1 MKRLFTSLLAV
12 LAAAAIVSCAS
23 SGGSF
28 AAGSYEGVGTGHG
41 GDIRVLVTVSD
52 TRIEKIEVLESGE
65 TAMLGDAAFKELSE
79 AIIAANTTKVD
90 AVSGASES
98 SAGFVAAVEDAL
110 AKAGVVLTAKKG
122 PAKAAPVVFD
132 KDYDVVV
139 IGAGGAGLS
148 AAISAAQSGAKVI
161 VVEKMAMVG
170 GNTVRATGGMNA
182 AGTEFQAKAGIAD
195 SVESFYKDAMKG
207 GYEKNDPVLVRKL
220 AEESAGSVAW
230 LTSLG
235 ADLSDVGRLAGA
247 SVNRAH
253 RPTGGAKVGPEI
265 VETLDA
271 TVVKT
276 AGVTVYTK
284 TRAVAVLKGKSGAVT
299 GVKVIAADGREYD
312 IKAKAVIVATGG
324 FGANND
330 MAASYVPSLKGFATT
345 NHPGATGDGI
355 LLAEAAGA
363 ALVDMKEIQ
372 THPTHA
378 PDKEMITEAVR
389 GNGAILVSKEGS
401 RFVDE
406 LATRDVVSAAVLAQ
420 TGKTAFLVFDQ
431 SIRASLKAIEGYAKL
446 GIVIEGDTPEALAA
460 KIGSDPARLAATL
473 AAYNGFVAAKKD
485 AEFGRAD
492 MPRAVAVGPFYAI
505 EITPAVHHTMGGVKI
520 DAEARV
526 IGASGAPIVG
536 LWAAGEVTGGV
547 HGGNRLGG
555 NALADIVTFGRIA
568 GNGAAAYAKAAK

>member
-1 MKRLFTSLLAV
+1 MKRLFASLLAV
-12 LAAAAIVSCAS
+12 VAAAAIVSCAS

-28 AAGSYEGVGTGHG
+28 AAGSYEGVGSGHG

-79 AIIAANTTKVD
+79 AIISANTTKVD

-110 AKAGVVLTAKKG
+110 AKAGIVLSAKKG
-122 PAKAAPVVFD
+122 PAKAAPVVFE

-253 RPTGGAKVGPEI
+253 RPAGGAKVGPEI

-271 TVVKT
+271 TIVKT

-284 TRAVAVLKGKSGAVT
+284 TRATAILKGKSGAVT

-312 IKAKAVIVATGG
+312 IKAKAVVVATGG

-363 ALVDMKEIQ
+363 VLIDMKEIQ

-378 PDKEMITEAVR
+378 PDKEMVTEAVR
-389 GNGAILVSKEGS
+389 GNGAVLVSKEGS

-446 GIVIEGDTPEALAA
+446 GIVVEGDSPEALAA

-473 AAYNGFVAAKKD
+473 SAYNGFVAAKKD

-505 EITPAVHHTMGGVKI
+505 EITPAIHHTMGGVKI

-526 IGASGAPIVG
+526 IGASGSPIVG

>member
-1 MKRLFTSLLAV
+1 MKRLFSSLLAV
-12 LAAAAIVSCAS
+12 VAAAAIVSCAS

-28 AAGSYEGVGTGHG
+28 AAGSYEGVGSGHG

-110 AKAGVVLTAKKG
+110 SKAGIVLTAKKG
-122 PAKAAPVVFD
+122 PAKAAPVVFE

-247 SVNRAH
+247 SFNRAH

-271 TVVKT
+271 TIVKT

-401 RFVDE
+401 RFIDE

-446 GIVIEGDTPEALAA
+446 GIVVEGDTPEALAA
-460 KIGSDPARLAATL
+460 KIGSDPARLAATI

-485 AEFGRAD
+485 SEFGRAD
-492 MPRAVAVGPFYAI
+492 MPRAVSVGPFYAI
-505 EITPAVHHTMGGVKI
+505 EITPAIHHTMGGVKI

-526 IGASGAPIVG
+526 IGASGSPIVG

>member
-1 MKRLFTSLLAV
+1 
-12 LAAAAIVSCAS
+12 
-23 SGGSF
+23 
-28 AAGSYEGVGTGHG
+28 
-41 GDIRVLVTVSD
+41 
-52 TRIEKIEVLESGE
+52 
-65 TAMLGDAAFKELSE
+65 
-79 AIIAANTTKVD
+79 
-90 AVSGASES
+90 
-98 SAGFVAAVEDAL
+98 
-110 AKAGVVLTAKKG
+110 
-122 PAKAAPVVFD
+122 
-132 KDYDVVV
+132 
-139 IGAGGAGLS
+139 
-148 AAISAAQSGAKVI
+148 
-161 VVEKMAMVG
+161 
-170 GNTVRATGGMNA
+170 
-182 AGTEFQAKAGIAD
+182 
-195 SVESFYKDAMKG
+195 
-207 GYEKNDPVLVRKL
+207 
-220 AEESAGSVAW
+220 
-230 LTSLG
+230 
-235 ADLSDVGRLAGA
+235 
-247 SVNRAH
+247 
-253 RPTGGAKVGPEI
+253 
-265 VETLDA
+265 
-271 TVVKT
+271 
-276 AGVTVYTK
+276 VYTK

-355 LLAEAAGA
+355 PLAEAAGA

-401 RFVDE
+401 RFIDE

-446 GIVIEGDTPEALAA
+446 GIVVEGDTPEALAA
-460 KIGSDPARLAATL
+460 KIGSDPARLAATI

-485 AEFGRAD
+485 SEFGRAD
-492 MPRAVAVGPFYAI
+492 MPRAVSVGPFYAI
-505 EITPAVHHTMGGVKI
+505 EITPAIHHTMGGVKI

-526 IGASGAPIVG
+526 IGASGSPIVG